1 MENPPFW
8 WYLRVK
14 MRIFMGELLVYWRVC
29 KIQPSKKWG
38 NLHPLQM
45 SLSVCCFC
53 DICDSWRWRSWDRTM
68 DTMDTMTRVN
78 EVSGKRNQH
87 DEELQK
93 TMQQAYPP
101 GNEHIPPGEKEH
113 HLQICLIRGYVSF
126 GEGNWLVVEPTHLKN
141 ISQNGNLPQIG
152 MHIKNVWNH
161 HLDKDKEVWHQNK
174 RTSHPSWFDLYL
186 SAPSIFY
193 IVNYAFQKSDKCE

>member
-1 MENPPFW
+1 
-8 WYLRVK
+8 
-14 MRIFMGELLVYWRVC
+14 
-29 KIQPSKKWG
+29 
-38 NLHPLQM
+38 
-45 SLSVCCFC
+45 
-53 DICDSWRWRSWDRTM
+53 M

-126 GEGNWLVVEPTHLKN
+126 GEGN
-141 ISQNGNLPQIG
+141 
-152 MHIKNVWNH
+152 
-161 HLDKDKEVWHQNK
+161 
-174 RTSHPSWFDLYL
+174 
-186 SAPSIFY
+186 
-193 IVNYAFQKSDKCE
+193 